1 MTHYSNNE
9 NMTRIYFNGFSRKI
23 NFMKV
28 FWGFTV
34 KKFVNTWWWENLSFI
49 FNQLNLFKFGSFY
62 LCLFSS
68 CKRNRRQLFCK
79 SFSELGYHA
88 DQAEPKKGW
97 IIALHSSLQSSL
109 EYLLSRTC
117 SLVALLTLGN
127 CLYKF
132 VRYLEPC
139 YPECS
144 ICWTFLPPS
153 NVSSAVFY
161 PLSRTF
167 SFRLF
172 KCWKNTFEKFDRLF
186 IFSYFNTTTC
196 RSSESITSKVLC
208 KKCQSLKDLESGLS
222 NKKLLKNLVY
232 LKKPEAATQR
242 CS

>member
-1 MTHYSNNE
+1 MQIK
-9 NMTRIYFNGFSRKI
+9 RSRKRAGSSPYI
-23 NFMKV
+23 VVSKV
-28 FWGFTV
+28 V
-34 KKFVNTWWWENLSFI
+34 SNTC
-49 FNQLNLFKFGSFY
+49 Y
-62 LCLFSS
+62 L
-68 CKRNRRQLFCK
+68 
-79 SFSELGYHA
+79 ELV
-88 DQAEPKKGW
+88 
-97 IIALHSSLQSSL
+97 L
-109 EYLLSRTC
+109 
-117 SLVALLTLGN
+117 LVALLTLGN

-139 YPECS
+139 NPECS

-172 KCWKNTFEKFDRLF
+172 KWWKNTFEKFDRLF
-186 IFSYFNTTTC
+186 IFSYFNTTIC

-232 LKKPEAATQR
+232 LKTPEAATQR